1 MLESRHPKEL
11 PIQQGV
17 ASDASLYDWRWMIRS
32 ALKGFWLILA
42 GGVLCGALAVAY
54 VSLRPALYTASA
66 VLNITNLRLTTS
78 GEDAFFTESQFDPTF
93 LETQIETIGSTPV
106 LSNVIQTLKLGEPD
120 ALDQQGALKA
130 LRGGLAI
137 QRLGQSNLVEIRY
150 TSGTPQHAATVAN
163 EVARA
168 YMAKQESDRAEAVQS
183 ASGWLRDRLREAGPK
198 AQVMSAATPPVDKSN
213 PRGLVIIALA
223 GVVGGAAGFVAA
235 LTLAFLDRSFRRTD
249 QLTSAVGV
257 ECFGVIPNVQHDH
270 ASSKQ
275 GSPALLSEI
284 ARRPGTPEWQ
294 TLRLASVA
302 ILPLAATPHMRS
314 LGVTS
319 ALPGEGKTVLAANLA
334 LHIAQMGK
342 RALLVDAQS
351 YRPELSK
358 SMEYANRRG
367 LVDYIEGRESDLK
380 ALIVQDT
387 RTGLDTLPYGQAGKA
402 PGMLWAGRMEHLL
415 NQAAAY
421 DLVVF
426 DLPALDAAGDLRAS
440 ARFID
445 SFVLVVEAGRVSDEA
460 LSVALSATPP
470 VWEKLVGSIL
480 NRCDPQPV
488 FKWLPTFGR

>member
-11 PIQQGV
+11 LIQQGV
-17 ASDASLYDWRWMIRS
+17 ASDAASLYDWRWMIRS
-32 ALKGFWLILA
+32 ALKGFWLILV

-106 LSNVIQTLKLGEPD
+106 LSNVIQTLKLGQRD

-168 YMAKQESDRAEAVQS
+168 YIAKQDSDRAEAVQS

-223 GVVGGAAGFVAA
+223 GLVGGAAGFVAA
-235 LTLAFLDRSFRRTD
+235 LTIAFLDRSFRRPD
-249 QLTSAVGV
+249 HLASAVGV
-257 ECFGVIPNVQHDH
+257 ECFGVIPNLRHDGSS
-270 ASSKQ
+270 AS
-275 GSPALLSEI
+275 GPSPLLSEI
-284 ARRPGTPEWQ
+284 ARRVGTPEWQ
-294 TLRLASVA
+294 MLRLASVS
-302 ILPLAATPHMRS
+302 ILPLTGNPHMRS

-319 ALPGEGKTVLAANLA
+319 GRPGEGKTVIAANLA
-334 LHIAQMGK
+334 LHVAQIGK
-342 RALLVDAQS
+342 RVLLVDAHS
-351 YRPELSK
+351 YRPQLSK
-358 SMEYANRRG
+358 AMEHANRRG
-367 LVDYIEGRESDLK
+367 LIDYLEGREADLK
-380 ALIVQDT
+380 ALIVPDA
-387 RTGLDTLPYGQAGKA
+387 RTGLHTLPYGEVGKTQ
-402 PGMLWAGRMEHLL
+402 PMLWAGRMEHLL
-415 NQAAAY
+415 EDAASY

-426 DLPALDAAGDLRAS
+426 DLPSLDAVGDLRAS
-440 ARFID
+440 AHFID
-445 SFVLVVEAGRVSDEA
+445 SFLLVVEAGRVSEEA
-460 LSVALSATPP
+460 LTAALSATPP

-480 NRCDPQPV
+480 NRCDPEQA
-488 FKWLPTFGR
+488 FKWLRSLVR